1 MARFRYYFSNGAR
14 ALSPPTDKLL
24 SIEAESKSEALDA
37 IIHRN
42 GAPED
47 WPTVWANLL
56 VWRSDDGEQRG
67 FESTK
72 LR

>member
-1 MARFRYYFSNGAR
+1 MARFRYYFSHDPR

-24 SIEAESKSEALDA
+24 SIEAESNAEALGA

-47 WPTVWANLL
+47 WPSVFVNLL
-56 VWRSDDGEQRG
+56 VWSSDDGEQRG
-67 FESTK
+67 FESTR

>member
-1 MARFRYYFSNGAR
+1 MARFRYFFSRDPSAV
-14 ALSPPTDKLL
+14 SPTTDELL
-24 SIEAESKSEALDA
+24 SIEAESRPDALDA

-47 WPTVWANLL
+47 WPSLFVNLL
-56 VWRSDDGEQRG
+56 VWTSDDGEQRG
-67 FESTK
+67 FESTR